1 MRKNQSK
8 CQNTAF
14 LSVEIQIWID
24 FYNLNG
30 KKELSYS
37 LFFAQAEKV
46 GLNWND
52 FLVTKTD
59 FQTTG
64 QKYTNFWNELSET

>member
-1 MRKNQSK
+1 MSVRKNQSK

-30 KKELSYS
+30 KKELGYS
-37 LFFAQAEKV
+37 LFFA
-46 GLNWND
+46 
-52 FLVTKTD
+52 
-59 FQTTG
+59 
-64 QKYTNFWNELSET
+64 